1 MRPMV
6 VVCFASLL
14 IVPAAFAQSF
24 TTAPCSSNGDVG
36 SHHSWSSGSQER
48 ACESRRATLPLAG
61 GELHVIGK
69 NGGIELV
76 GEDRNDV
83 ALEAQVIAQASSR
96 EDAERLVHEVRV
108 ETDGTI
114 RAEGPKTGNWSV
126 NFKLRVPRHLAAEL
140 KTENGGINLANLD
153 GTVRAQTTNGGISL
167 SDLGGD
173 VNAVTTNG
181 GLDISLAGDSWHGAG
196 LVAKSTNGG
205 IHVTMPA
212 NYSAHL
218 IAGTVNGGTD
228 VRLPMMVNAINS
240 RRHIDGQIGHGG
252 PTVQVETVN
261 GGVSID

>member
-24 TTAPCSSNGDVG
+24 TTAPCSSNGDGG

-173 VNAVTTNG
+173 ALLG
-181 GLDISLAGDSWHGAG
+181 RAGADQFRQ
-196 LVAKSTNGG
+196 
-205 IHVTMPA
+205 
-212 NYSAHL
+212 HL
-218 IAGTVNGGTD
+218 GE
-228 VRLPMMVNAINS
+228 
-240 RRHIDGQIGHGG
+240 IGSQSF
-252 PTVQVETVN
+252 T
-261 GGVSID
+261 GVSSHHLVLKLRFLRRLFGPLVYPPFRLGHDNGQDLIER

>member
-1 MRPMV
+1 MV
-6 VVCFASLL
+6 LACLASL
-14 IVPAAFAQSF
+14 VTAPAVLAQSF
-24 TTAPCSSNGDVG
+24 TTAPCSNADG
-36 SHHSWSSGSQER
+36 SSQHSWGSQER

-61 GELHVIGK
+61 GQLHVIGK

-83 ALEAQVIAQASSR
+83 ALEAQVVSQASTR
-96 EDAERLVHEVRV
+96 DEAERLVHDVRV
-108 ETDGTI
+108 ETGGTI
-114 RAEGPKTGNWSV
+114 HAEGPKTGNWSV
-126 NFKLRVPRHLAAEL
+126 NYKLRVPRHLAAEL
-140 KTENGGINLANLD
+140 HTENGGISVANVD
-153 GTVRAQTTNGGISL
+153 GTVRAETTNGSITL

-173 VNAVTTNG
+173 VQAVTTNG
-181 GLDISLAGDSWHGAG
+181 GLHISLAGESWHGAG

-205 IHVTMPA
+205 VHVTMPA

-228 VRLPMMVNAINS
+228 VKLPMTANVINS